1 MERCIM
7 TKKYSS
13 MQNFLPS
20 ERYRMIKPS
29 LISLKIASKLMDM
42 DLLCRKLLS
51 KIIFSKK

>member
-1 MERCIM
+1 M